1 MEPPSWVGGAALSRG
16 AADSGS
22 RCRCWAQEKQEQE
35 EKDSA
40 ANPYDYRRLLRKTS
54 QRQRLVQQV

>member
-1 MEPPSWVGGAALSRG
+1 MAPLSRG

-22 RCRCWAQEKQEQE
+22 RCRCWAPKNQEQE
-35 EKDSA
+35 EKNSA

-54 QRQRLVQQV
+54 QRQRLLQQV